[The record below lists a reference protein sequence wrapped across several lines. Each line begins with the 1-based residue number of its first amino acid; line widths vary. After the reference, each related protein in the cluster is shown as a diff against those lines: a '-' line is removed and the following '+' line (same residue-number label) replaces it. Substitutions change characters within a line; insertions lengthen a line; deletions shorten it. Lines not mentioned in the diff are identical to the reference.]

1 MLDSKSV
8 QFTKQ
13 QTDSFFKIYK
23 KITEM
28 CEIEETLTDE
38 NKIKQKLSSYFN
50 YINDG
55 NFLIDSI
62 RTTLNIGLFHMII
75 LKSN

>member
-28 CEIEETLTDE
+28 CEIEETLTDK
-38 NKIKQKLSSYFN
+38 NKIKEKLLRYFN
-50 YINDG
+50 YNNDE
-55 NFLIDSI
+55 NWLIDSI
-62 RTTLNIGLFHMII
+62 RTIYTIVSIFLFCV
-75 LKSN
+75 